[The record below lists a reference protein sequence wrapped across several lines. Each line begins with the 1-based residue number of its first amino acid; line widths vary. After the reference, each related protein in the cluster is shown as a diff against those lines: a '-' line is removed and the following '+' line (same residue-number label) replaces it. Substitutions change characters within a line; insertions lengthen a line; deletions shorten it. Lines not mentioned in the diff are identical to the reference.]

1 MALEDGESYAT
12 SLGID
17 HFSAS
22 AKTGKNITEIFKRM
36 TERKCLLID
45 KFLGIIVQSGSK
57 KTARLNQRGMF
68 NTAAF
73 DDDIRNSGFNLSEKT
88 KPKEKKGCKC

>member
-1 MALEDGESYAT
+1 MEDGESYAT

-36 TERKCLLID
+36 TERKCFHID
-45 KFLGIIVQSGSK
+45 MFSGIIV
-57 KTARLNQRGMF
+57 
-68 NTAAF
+68 
-73 DDDIRNSGFNLSEKT
+73 
-88 KPKEKKGCKC
+88 

>member
-36 TERKCLLID
+36 TERKCFHID
-45 KFLGIIVQSGSK
+45 KFSGIIVQSGSK
-57 KTARLNQRGMF
+57 KTAKLNQRGMF

-73 DDDIRNSGFNLSEKT
+73 DDDIRNSGFNLDSMKNR
-88 KPKEKKGCKC
+88 P